1 MAITKN
7 IVTDYGC
14 DPTGVADTSA
24 ILWLNL
30 NPDMQ
35 GVDADI
41 TFPAGT
47 YNWASSF
54 AALRWINGVGTL
66 NVYANGSTNTGEPFL
81 QTSHIGQIG
90 IDATAQTPSGFSTA
104 GGKSARIQTV
114 NRGSNSVTLT
124 AASASAGHISR
135 FAVNQYIMVCGW
147 SIQGTFQSPFS
158 FPPNFQWN
166 EFRKITSIVG
176 NTISF
181 TEPLAYYYSANWP
194 EINRGSE
201 FEVDAAGPAT
211 IFALSLFWNGDTNIN
226 DGIWT
231 RSNLINCYRENF
243 TITGGTS
250 GGLPVYPS
258 VTKLYRATNHT
269 ATASLTEHDKLNEL
283 VDLQGGSYSNWKCQ
297 SSSTKTLTMTG
308 VSLGI
313 LGGTVKNTVLDSC
326 TISATTN
333 ATIGPTAYGRGETF
347 VATNC
352 TFNGGVVGG
361 LFEKGPSNNLA
372 SEVGVQGYMFKNGS
386 VITMPYCLSESV
398 TRTTMPDANG
408 RYALWWYGNFGA
420 MGSFRALSV
429 TSDRWPATDD
439 ASVTVG
445 CTMANGSQTLVTDT
459 PTFVPGDVGKT
470 VLIGGIR
477 QANSFINCTITNA
490 NPAVIT
496 QNGHSRVVNEPI
508 QFRAS
513 GGVLPTGI
521 TAATTYYIISTTTN
535 TFQVS
540 ATQGGAAV
548 DTTGG
553 GGSGTVQGSTAG
565 SNSTFITGYVNST
578 TVTLFHGNSYFG
590 QTSVSKTLRY
600 GTCNLYIQTDNADP
614 LPAAST
620 YNSLGKLWLV
630 APPVYSVRFEN
641 CTGTEQ
647 VVDLSQPAAWNRPL
661 DSYTKRQY
669 RALPQ
674 AASNG
679 HRLSEAGALAGTGSR
694 VPMVGAIQSIKF
706 NVTKAY
712 TGVQGTL
719 TAGLSQSQIQLM
731 INGAWTS
738 YAPRINMKILGER
751 VITPSGVTG
760 TQSGDSNLTLGSLP
774 AWIGGGFDPSM
785 SVSISGEAESTW
797 PEFTIE
803 MITDQGFSTGPVA
816 VVPLRLRLRA
826 A

>member
-47 YNWASSF
+47 FNWASSF

-66 NVYANGSTNTGEPFL
+66 NVYAAGSVNTGEPFL
-81 QTSHIGQIG
+81 QTSHIAQIG
-90 IDATAQTPSGFSTA
+90 IDATVNTPSGFSTA

-114 NRGSNSVTLT
+114 NSGANSVTLT

-135 FAVNQYIMVCGW
+135 FAVNQSIMVCGW
-147 SIQGTFQSPFS
+147 AIQGTFQSPFS

-166 EFRKITSIVG
+166 EFRQITSIVG

-181 TEPLAYYYSANWP
+181 TEPLAYYYSADWP
-194 EINRGSE
+194 EINRGNE
-201 FEVDAAGPAT
+201 NEVDAAGPAT
-211 IFALSLFWNGDTNIN
+211 IFGLSLFWAGNTNIN
-226 DGIWT
+226 DGTWT

-250 GGLPVYPS
+250 GNLPIYPS
-258 VTKLYRATNHT
+258 VTKVYRAINHT
-269 ATASLTEHDKLNEL
+269 ATVSLTEHDKLNEL
-283 VDLQGGSYSNWKCQ
+283 VDIQGGSYSNWKCQ
-297 SSSTKTLTMTG
+297 SSSTKLLTMTG

-313 LGGTVKNTVLDSC
+313 LGGTVKNTVLDTC
-326 TISATTN
+326 TVSSTSN

-347 VATNC
+347 VATSS
-352 TFNGGVVGG
+352 TFNGAIVGG
-361 LFEKGPSNNLA
+361 LFEKGPSNNIA
-372 SEVGVQGYMFKNGS
+372 SEVGVQGYMSKTGS
-386 VITMPYCLSESV
+386 IITVPHCLGESAV
-398 TRTTMPDANG
+398 RTTMPSANG
-408 RYALWWYGNFGA
+408 RYALWWYGNFGS
-420 MGSFRALSV
+420 MGFFRALSV
-429 TSDRWPATDD
+429 TSDSWPAADD

-470 VLIGGIR
+470 VLINSIR
-477 QANSFINCTITNA
+477 QANSFVNCTITNA

-496 QNGHSRVVNEPI
+496 QNAHSRVVNEPI

-521 TAATTYYIISTTTN
+521 AAATTYYVISTTTN
-535 TFQVS
+535 TYQVS
-540 ATQGGAAV
+540 ATQGGSAV

-553 GGSGTVQGSTAG
+553 GGSGTVQASVGG
-565 SNSTFITGYVNST
+565 SNYTFITGYVNST
-578 TVTLFHGNSYFG
+578 TVTLFHGNSYFA
-590 QTSVSKTLRY
+590 QTSVPKTLRY
-600 GTCNLYIQTDNADP
+600 GTCNFYIQTDSTDP
-614 LPAAST
+614 MPSAST
-620 YNSLGKLWLV
+620 YNNTGKLWLV
-630 APPVYSVRFEN
+630 APPVYSARLEN
-641 CTGTEQ
+641 CTGNDH
-647 VVDLSQPAAWNRPL
+647 VVDLSQTAAWNRPL

-674 AASNG
+674 AASSG
-679 HRLSEAGALAGTGSR
+679 YRLSEAGALAGTGSR
-694 VPMVGAIQSIKF
+694 VPLHGSIQSIKF

-719 TAGLSQSQIQLM
+719 TAGLAQSQVQLM
-731 INGAWTS
+731 IGGVWTS
-738 YAPRINMKILGER
+738 YNPRINMKVLGER
-751 VITPSGVTG
+751 VITIGNTTG
-760 TQSGDSNLTLGSLP
+760 SQTGDSNLNLNSP

-785 SVSISGEAESTW
+785 SVSISGEAQSTW

-803 MITDQGFSTGPVA
+803 IITDQGFSTGPVA